1 MGKSFRHLW
10 VGLILA
16 FCGLIGWWAGRDLKG
31 ISLISKLPEKPPAAG
46 ALAEAK
52 PPRPLKQLA
61 RDPSQV
67 STTVEIFASRQAD
80 EAILRFP
87 TPASYGNF
95 IHTFSST
102 KTQLVARLDRLRVVR
117 LHFENWDDLSELL
130 AGKKLA
136 AYDSLPD
143 SPAPNPASDTPQRG
157 LVAFDEGILSWLGAD
172 SDRSTWGAGVKIAV
186 LDSGIVAHSA
196 LPGFTTSIAITPY
209 PEDLTQTRGH
219 GTAVASL
226 IAGNDPAAP
235 GIAPAAELISV
246 RVTDESGQAD
256 AFDLAAGILA
266 AVDAGAQIINCSMG
280 TTVDNPL
287 IEEAVLFAR
296 DHGVLIVAAA
306 GNSEQAEASYPAA
319 YPSVI
324 SVGAVDARG
333 EHLNFSNYGTYLSLT
348 APGYEVNTAWPGNAY
363 AKMSG
368 TSVSAPLVTG
378 SIAAT
383 MSNGNGVTMTA
394 SAAAEIIMNQ
404 ADEAGIPGPDSEYGM
419 GILNL
424 GRVMNRNTPNL
435 VDAAI
440 THQRLVRASNSE
452 GEDEVQVTLQ
462 NRGTA
467 VLLNTL
473 LDVETPVG
481 NRQFSVALL
490 APGAIQTFS
499 MPVQLATWASG
510 QPLRVHSTITLGRI
524 REDSTPRNNQRTDQ
538 LLTR

>member
-1 MGKSFRHLW
+1 MEKPYRHLW
-10 VGLILA
+10 VGLILVS
-16 FCGLIGWWAGRDLKG
+16 CGLIGWWAGRDLKG
-31 ISLISKLPEKPPAAG
+31 TSVVSKLPEKPAAAG
-46 ALAEAK
+46 VLAEVKA
-52 PPRPLKQLA
+52 PRPLKQLA

-87 TPASYGNF
+87 TAASYGNF
-95 IHTFSST
+95 IDTFSST

-117 LHFENWDDLSELL
+117 LHYENWDDLSELL

-136 AYDSLPD
+136 AYDSLSD

-157 LVAFDEGILSWLGAD
+157 LVAFDEGVLSWLGVD
-172 SDRSTWGAGVKIAV
+172 SDHSTWGAGVKIAV

-235 GIAPAAELISV
+235 GVAPAAELISV
-246 RVTDESGQAD
+246 RVTDETGQAD

-363 AKMSG
+363 TKMSG

-394 SAAAEIIMNQ
+394 NAAAEIVMNQ

-440 THQRLVRASNSE
+440 THQRLVRASKSG
-452 GEDEVQVTLQ
+452 GEDEIQVTLQ

-510 QPLRVHSTITLGRI
+510 QPLRVHSTITLGMVG
-524 REDSTPRNNQRTDQ
+524 EDSTPRNNQRTDR
-538 LLTR
+538 LLPR